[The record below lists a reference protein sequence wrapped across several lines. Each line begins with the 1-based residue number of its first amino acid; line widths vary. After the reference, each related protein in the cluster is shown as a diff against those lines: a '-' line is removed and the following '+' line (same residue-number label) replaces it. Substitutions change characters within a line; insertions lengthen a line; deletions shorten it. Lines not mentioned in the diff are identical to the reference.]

1 MVFLFFLTTLGV
13 IIMAFAP
20 SSPVTGGPQTG
31 FTSPTYTL
39 TSDTAPDA
47 TGRQYAVTTIGGTQS
62 GVNAHSASSPFTITM
77 FRPKVFKTLSG
88 RNGVTGEY
96 LRVGKNQWKFIV
108 RKGTT
113 PAADQP
119 YSQLNATLTFDVPSG
134 SDTYDSANVRAA
146 LSLLAGVLWES
157 SSDIGDSITSGI
169 L

>member
-1 MVFLFFLTTLGV
+1 
-13 IIMAFAP
+13 MAFSPA
-20 SSPVTGGPQTG
+20 SPVTGGPQTG

-39 TSDTAPDA
+39 VSDTAPDA
-47 TGRQYAVTTIGGTQS
+47 TGRQYAVSAVGGTQT
-62 GVNAHSASSPFTITM
+62 GATVHSASSPFTITF

-108 RKGTT
+108 RKGVT

-119 YSQLNATLTFDVPSG
+119 YSQLNATLSIDVPSG
-134 SDTYDSANVRAA
+134 SDTYDDANVRAA
-146 LSLLAGVLWES
+146 LSMLIGVLWES
-157 SSDIGDSITSGI
+157 SADIGDSVVSGI